1 MSRPRI
7 GLTVLAASCLAACAT
22 PEPQV
27 RELGPNSYM
36 VTVRAEEK
44 PDGKKLARQQG
55 QDEAARFCQARAQHA
70 STTHIT
76 GGVSDYMQGG
86 EVEVNFRCLDERSG
100 EP

>member
-1 MSRPRI
+1 MSLPRWP
-7 GLTVLAASCLAACAT
+7 GCLFAALWLGACAA
-22 PEPQV
+22 PAPQV